1 MNWINAF
8 EILCYV
14 ITAILLWDIIRKKSW
29 KELRLFLS
37 AFTIWGQIRQCISI
51 PDGIHMQ
58 LLKWRRKPCEGL
70 SIAMTTSMSTH
81 G

>member
-14 ITAILLWDIIRKKSW
+14 ITALLLWDIIRKNSR

-37 AFTIWGQIRQCISI
+37 AVLAGFILELLAVRVT
-51 PDGIHMQ
+51 GILAVILTAGT
-58 LLKWRRKPCEGL
+58 LLLGTVNVRTEG
-70 SIAMTTSMSTH
+70 AAGT
-81 G
+81 